1 MLSPDE
7 IEGHLDALREIGGRA
22 AEARADYEFSSDML
36 RTVYAAEYLK
46 SELPRAADKEA
57 EALASEGYRK
67 ALDDRRRAFIESEKL
82 RHERA
87 WRERV
92 IDAWQTMSANA
103 RGRIL

>member
-1 MLSPDE
+1 MLSPDD
-7 IEGHLDALREIGGRA
+7 IEGHLDALQRIGDRA

-57 EALASEGYRK
+57 EALASEAYRK
-67 ALDDRRRAFIESEKL
+67 ALEDRRNAFVVAEKL